1 MKHAKALR
9 SLAWTS
15 LTAALTLQANAE
27 PVSFDAIGP
36 MLVERC
42 VMCHSGPSAAAGL
55 RLDTLEGLLAGGAR
69 GPVVRPGDPGS
80 SELLRRLNGS
90 SQPRMPMTGPP
101 FLSDAE
107 VALFESWIA
116 GGLKAGSAA
125 PSPLPAASRPA
136 AGEPVTYA
144 HVAPLFARHCAKCH
158 SDKGQMGAAPEG
170 YRLTSHA
177 ATLSADERARVVP
190 GRPEASELLRRIK
203 GQARPR
209 MPLDGPSYLSADDIQ
224 LIETWIVQGARDA
237 EGKPAR
243 ATAGTRLRL
252 HGTLNANGRL
262 DGLVFSVPVGARIDK
277 FPRPGDYVRLE
288 GRLDASGKVV
298 TERMRRR

>member
-1 MKHAKALR
+1 MKHPKAMR
-9 SLAWTS
+9 SLHWPS
-15 LTAALTLQANAE
+15 LIAALPLQANAAT
-27 PVSFDAIGP
+27 VDYDAIAPLLG
-36 MLVERC
+36 ERC

-55 RLDTLEGLLAGGAR
+55 RLDTLEGLLAGSAK
-69 GPVVRPGDPGS
+69 GPVVRQGDPAS

-101 FLSDAE
+101 FLSDTE
-107 VALFESWIA
+107 VALFESWIV

-125 PSPLPAASRPA
+125 PSPPPAASRPP

-177 ATLSADERARVVP
+177 AALSADERARVVP

-209 MPLDGPSYLSADDIQ
+209 MPLDGPPYLSADDIE

-252 HGTLNANGRL
+252 HGTLDANGRL

-288 GRLDASGKVV
+288 GLLDASGKVV
-298 TERMRRR
+298 IERLRRR

>member
-1 MKHAKALR
+1 
-9 SLAWTS
+9 
-15 LTAALTLQANAE
+15 
-27 PVSFDAIGP
+27 
-36 MLVERC
+36 
-42 VMCHSGPSAAAGL
+42 
-55 RLDTLEGLLAGGAR
+55 
-69 GPVVRPGDPGS
+69 
-80 SELLRRLNGS
+80 
-90 SQPRMPMTGPP
+90 
-101 FLSDAE
+101 
-107 VALFESWIA
+107 
-116 GGLKAGSAA
+116 
-125 PSPLPAASRPA
+125 
-136 AGEPVTYA
+136 
-144 HVAPLFARHCAKCH
+144 
-158 SDKGQMGAAPEG
+158 MGAAPEG

-252 HGTLNANGRL
+252 HGTLDANGRL
-262 DGLVFSVPVGARIDK
+262 DGLEFSVPVGARIDK

-288 GRLDASGKVV
+288 GLLDASGKVV
-298 TERMRRR
+298 TERLRRR